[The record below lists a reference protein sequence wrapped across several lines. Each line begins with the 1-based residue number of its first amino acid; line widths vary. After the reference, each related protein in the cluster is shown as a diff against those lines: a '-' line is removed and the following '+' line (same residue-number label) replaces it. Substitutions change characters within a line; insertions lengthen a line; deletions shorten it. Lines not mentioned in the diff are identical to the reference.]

1 MDADGKLKLDNLS
14 PLELFFLDKNTPE
27 EIRGLI
33 VAMETMVK
41 RSKEKTED
49 MSDKLDLLRKVEI
62 KFYQLVEWRQLY
74 TERDPAS
81 EKRVNEKELD
91 LNRDRKTKR
100 LQAKNELDR
109 KTDEEKRQLQ
119 MKKRADKEFLL
130 QTLGRRE
137 PKRSH
142 KVVKEKKKED
152 KKKFTESQELMLKYL
167 GDIFEDTTSAPAKTP
182 QVQSGQYQSIN

>member
-33 VAMETMVK
+33 VAIETMVK

-62 KFYQLVEWRQLY
+62 KFHQLVEWRKLY
-74 TERDPAS
+74 TERDPDSA
-81 EKRVNEKELD
+81 KRVKDVEDRLMKE
-91 LNRDRKTKR
+91 RKTKR
-100 LQAKNELDR
+100 QQAKIELER
-109 KTDEEKRQLQ
+109 NADEEKRQLQ

-137 PKRSH
+137 PKRSN
-142 KVVKEKKKED
+142 KVGQEKKKED

>member
-1 MDADGKLKLDNLS
+1 MDADGKFKLDNLS

-33 VAMETMVK
+33 VAIETMVK

-62 KFYQLVEWRQLY
+62 KFHQLVEWRKLY
-74 TERDPAS
+74 TERDPDSA
-81 EKRVNEKELD
+81 KRVKDVEDKLMKE
-91 LNRDRKTKR
+91 RKTKR
-100 LQAKNELDR
+100 QQAKIELER
-109 KTDEEKRQLQ
+109 NADEEKRQLQ

-137 PKRSH
+137 PKRSN

-167 GDIFEDTTSAPAKTP
+167 GDIFEDTISEPAKTS
-182 QVQSGQYQSIN
+182 QVQSGQYQSIS